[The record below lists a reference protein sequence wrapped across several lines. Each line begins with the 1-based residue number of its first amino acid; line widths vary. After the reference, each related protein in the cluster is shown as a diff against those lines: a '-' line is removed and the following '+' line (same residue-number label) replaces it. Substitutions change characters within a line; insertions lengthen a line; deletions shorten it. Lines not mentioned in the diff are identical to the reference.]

1 LSATPPRAAWCVIP
15 AAGAGSRMG
24 RRVPKQYLELLGK
37 PMLLRTLDR
46 IASHPR
52 IAGVVVA
59 LAADDPRWPGLVMAH
74 GKPVLTATGGAERAH
89 SVLAGLEVLEP
100 FVAASDLV
108 LVHDAARPA
117 VRHAD
122 IERLIDAALAHPVGA
137 LLALPVADTLKR
149 AGAQNE
155 VEATVPREKLWRAL
169 TPQAFRLGELLEALR
184 FAIVAGGNDA
194 QMPTD
199 ESNALEVLGK
209 FPVLVESCADNLK
222 VTRVQDLAL
231 MEAIL
236 RTQGER

>member
-1 LSATPPRAAWCVIP
+1 MQRSNKYWCVIP
-15 AAGAGSRMG
+15 AAGSGSRMG
-24 RRVPKQYLELLGK
+24 RGVPKQYLKLLGK

-46 IASHPR
+46 VASHPR
-52 IAGVVVA
+52 IAGVVVS
-59 LAADDPRWPGLVMAH
+59 LAAEDLRWPGLVMCH

-100 FVAASDLV
+100 FVASSDFV

-122 IERLIDAALAHPVGA
+122 IERLLDVASKHPVGA
-137 LLALPVADTLKR
+137 LLALPLADTLKR
-149 AGAQNE
+149 EGAKNE

-169 TPQAFRLGELLEALR
+169 TPQAFRLGELLEAMR
-184 FAIVAGGNDA
+184 FSIVARRKDDPL
-194 QMPTD
+194 PTD
-199 ESNALEVLGK
+199 ESNSLEVLEK
-209 FPVLVESCADNLK
+209 FPALVESCADNLK
-222 VTRVQDLAL
+222 VTRAEDLAL